1 MSTQN
6 VTMKNENRRG
16 WFVAVLVATVVLVM
30 VASLVW
36 YLLTDVVPGTTAN
49 EVPADTPAAV
59 WAAQGIDDYH
69 YIVQVS
75 CFCIVEATRPVM
87 VEVREGQVV
96 SFTYVDDGTAADPAL
111 FERYDSIDKIF
122 AIISEAEAQ
131 EPARLDVTYDEATG
145 VPQSIA
151 IDISEQMADEEL
163 YLEISGFAALAD

>member
-6 VTMKNENRRG
+6 VTMKHENRRG
-16 WFVAVLVATVVLVM
+16 WFVAVLLVSVVL

-36 YLLTDVVPGTTAN
+36 YLLNGLPGVAAN

-59 WAAQGIDDYH
+59 WADQGMDDYQ
-69 YIVQVS
+69 YTVQVG
-75 CFCIVEATRPVM
+75 CFCIVEATRPVV
-87 VEVREGQVV
+87 VEVRDGQAV
-96 SFTYVDDGTAADPAL
+96 SFTYADDGTAADPAL

-122 AIISEAEAQ
+122 AIINEAEAQ

-163 YLEISGFAALAD
+163 YLEISGFEALAD

>member
-6 VTMKNENRRG
+6 VELKHENRRG
-16 WFVAVLVATVVLVM
+16 WFVAALLVIFLLGAGAVWFLWTTVAPDTAVNQ
-30 VASLVW
+30 
-36 YLLTDVVPGTTAN
+36 VP
-49 EVPADTPAAV
+49 VDTPAAV
-59 WAAQGIDDYH
+59 WADQGIDDYQ
-69 YIVQVS
+69 YTVQVS
-75 CFCIVEATRPVM
+75 CFCMVEATRPVT
-87 VEVREGQVV
+87 VEVQDGQAV
-96 SFTYVDDGTAADPAL
+96 SLTYADDGTAADPAL

-163 YLEISGFAALAD
+163 YLEISGFEPLTD

>member
-6 VTMKNENRRG
+6 VTMKHENRRG
-16 WFVAVLVATVVLVM
+16 WFVAVLVVSVVL

-36 YLLTDVVPGTTAN
+36 YLLTDVVPGTAAN

-59 WAAQGIDDYH
+59 WAAQGIDDYQ
-69 YIVQVS
+69 YIVQVG

-87 VEVREGQVV
+87 VEVRDGQVV
-96 SFTYVDDGTAADPAL
+96 SLTYVDDGTAADPAL

-131 EPARLDVTYDEATG
+131 EPARLDVIYDEATG

-163 YLEISGFAALAD
+163 YLEISGFEALAD